1 MRLSS
6 LSRKL
11 KLKPSELELFY
22 ENKGIKFLASS
33 NSKLSDAQMK
43 IALDHYGY
51 EKEEVVAE
59 VPSDPPSQP
68 SEHSPLDSKDLE
80 VESIPKEALN
90 LNIDLEEVKLEDV
103 EIIEVKEKVK
113 TSVADDLTDNI
124 DENIEV
130 IKAPVIKLKGLTVKG
145 KIELSTEKPK
155 EKSQTTTKQSSSISH
170 KSISKNITSNTF
182 NPLEEARKKKAKK
195 ERELRKQRA
204 NQLKKEKRARYL
216 NANPPRIEPIKKK
229 LNKKPKKEPT
239 VKVPQIPIKR
249 LNRPIATPK
258 VNRNLFQRI
267 WRWLNT
273 Y

>member
-33 NSKLSDAQMK
+33 NSKLSNEQMK

-51 EKEEVVAE
+51 EEEVVAE
-59 VPSDPPSQP
+59 VPSDPTSQ
-68 SEHSPLDSKDLE
+68 SCEHSPLDSKDLE
-80 VESIPKEALN
+80 IESTPKEALN
-90 LNIDLEEVKLEDV
+90 LNIDLEKVKLEDV
-103 EIIEVKEKVK
+103 ETIEVKEKEK
-113 TSVADDLTDNI
+113 TPIADVLTENI

-130 IKAPVIKLKGLTVKG
+130 IKAPIIKLKGLTVKG

-155 EKSQTTTKQSSSISH
+155 EKSQITTKQSSSISH

-182 NPLEEARKKKAKK
+182 NPLEEARKKRAKK

-204 NQLKKEKRARYL
+204 NQHKKEKRVRYL

-229 LNKKPKKEPT
+229 LNRKLKKEST

-249 LNRPIATPK
+249 SNRSIATPE
-258 VNRNLFQRI
+258 VNRNLFQRM